1 MKIDNSTGKFSSH
14 ITPSFTGRR
23 YWLCGASTGMGLAIA
38 NELCSRGAKVILMS
52 RGIDKLEEAKKQLGE
67 ACLDIVSLDI
77 SAPDSA
83 EKAARI
89 AKMYEPLDGVL
100 LNGGGPHGGKSD
112 SLKWDDFDEAH
123 RILLAG
129 PANLLLALLPYLNS
143 PASVV
148 SIGSTTIKE
157 PNPNLPLS
165 ATYRLGLVAF
175 LKNLANTVGPKQI
188 RINTVAPGYT
198 STDKLNELADYVSQ
212 SQSLSRDDVYRLWAA
227 QSPLQ
232 RIASPEEIA
241 KVCAFLFSDDSSYI
255 SGQTILVDGGMMRG
269 Y

>member
-1 MKIDNSTGKFSSH
+1 MKIDNSDGKFSSNV
-14 ITPSFTGRR
+14 TQSFAGKRF
-23 YWLCGASTGMGLAIA
+23 WLCGASTGMGFAIA
-38 NELCSRGAKVILMS
+38 NELCARGAQVILMS
-52 RGIDKLEEAKKQLGE
+52 RGKDNLEKAKKQLGR
-67 ACLDIVSLDI
+67 ACLDVVSLDI
-77 SAPDSA
+77 AASDSR
-83 EKAARI
+83 EKAAHI
-89 AKMYEPLDGVL
+89 AKKYGPLDGVL

-129 PANLLLALLPYLNS
+129 PANLLLGLLPYLKS

-148 SIGSTTIKE
+148 SIGSTTVKE

-198 STDKLNELADYVSQ
+198 STDKLNDLADYVSQ
-212 SQSLSRDDVYRLWAA
+212 SQSQTRDEVYRLWAS

-232 RIASPEEIA
+232 RIATPEEIA